1 VGSPNGQL
9 QIKRGHTQFNLK
21 RQEANAKNQ
30 LITYG
35 GKWVVW
41 SVLIALL
48 RRRFGLSSP
57 DLRKLTEYF
66 QRWKFI
72 RTDVS
77 FIRKTKYFPPIP
89 KSHLKKQQASFSVPT
104 EGIFNDFDPS

>member
-1 VGSPNGQL
+1 MRLSGWKRLFIVLSLVAGAYCFYEGAEAYRQENISIYESSRAIVVGSPNGQL
-9 QIKRGHTQFNLK
+9 PQLSKDILNFNLK

-48 RRRFGLSSP
+48 LAAIRFIVAG
-57 DLRKLTEYF
+57 F
-66 QRWKFI
+66 
-72 RTDVS
+72 
-77 FIRKTKYFPPIP
+77 
-89 KSHLKKQQASFSVPT
+89 KKA
-104 EGIFNDFDPS
+104 D